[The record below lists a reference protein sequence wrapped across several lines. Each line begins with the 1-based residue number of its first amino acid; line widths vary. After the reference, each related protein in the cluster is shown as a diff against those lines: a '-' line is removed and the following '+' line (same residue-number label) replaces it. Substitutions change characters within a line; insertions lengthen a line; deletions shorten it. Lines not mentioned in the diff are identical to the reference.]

1 MEVARRLRLMSTA
14 SANCL
19 LIFSL
24 WALPASHAQLA
35 PNRQQIPDT
44 PGQGDRPNEGFPSS
58 HKRAEEELHQGTVL
72 TGKGAFK
79 EAIPHLLAAQG
90 RVANQYAASFN
101 LALCYVATSQ
111 FKLAIKTLNE
121 WISEGR
127 TNADVQNLLAQAYIG
142 NGQSE
147 EGLAAFKKAV
157 TLSPQN
163 EKLFLYVADA
173 CIGRQNYALALK
185 VVELGLHNL
194 PQSARLY
201 YERGIL
207 LSQIDQFDRAKSD
220 FARARKLAPESE
232 IGYLAAAYEQ
242 LYAGNMP
249 ETITAARE
257 GIRKGYE
264 NYTLLTILGEALMR
278 SGSTPG
284 QPEFSEAQI
293 VLEKAVTIQPNDPNS
308 QISLGKLYLTAGR
321 LNDAIAHLE
330 RAREL
335 VPEKPAVYAN
345 LAKAYQR
352 RGNLDEAEEALT
364 ALAALNQ
371 AQAEKIGEAPG
382 DRKAGYAGLGV
393 EQGTAV
399 EH

>member
-1 MEVARRLRLMSTA
+1 MEVARSLRFMSTA
-14 SANCL
+14 SATYL

-24 WALPASHAQLA
+24 WSLPASHAQLG
-35 PNRQQIPDT
+35 PNRQQIPDAQ
-44 PGQGDRPNEGFPSS
+44 GQGDRTNEVFPSS
-58 HKRAEEELHQGTVL
+58 DKHAEDELHQGTVL

-90 RVANQYAASFN
+90 RVANQYAAGFN

-121 WISEGR
+121 WIIEGH

-147 EGLAAFKKAV
+147 EGFAALKKAV
-157 TLSPQN
+157 MLSPQN

-173 CIGRQNYALALK
+173 CIGRHNYALGMK
-185 VVELGLHNL
+185 VVELGLHSL
-194 PQSARLY
+194 PQSARLH

-207 LSQIDQFDRAKSD
+207 LSQIDEFDQAKSD
-220 FARARKLAPESE
+220 FALARKLAPESE
-232 IGYLAAAYEQ
+232 IGYLAAAYEE

-249 ETITAARE
+249 ETITTARE
-257 GIRKGYE
+257 GIRKGYG

-293 VLEKAVTIQPNDPNS
+293 VLEKAVAIQPNDPNS
-308 QISLGKLYLTAGR
+308 QISLGKLYLIAGR

-330 RAREL
+330 KAREL
-335 VPEKPAVYAN
+335 VPDKPAVYAN

-352 RGNLDEAEEALT
+352 RGNLDEAQEALT
-364 ALAALNQ
+364 ALAGLNQ
-371 AQAEKIGEAPG
+371 AQAEKIGDAPG
-382 DRKAGYAGLGV
+382 DRKAGYAGLGL